1 MIDAQVMSHQIPG
14 GMIRNLTS
22 QLKDMGELARLP
34 EVLKEIPETRRDL
47 GYPPL
52 VTPISQMVGSQAVS
66 NVLTGKYV
74 VVSDELK
81 DYVSGLYGLP
91 PSSIDPEIIKL
102 ILKDN
107 QGTRVKTTG
116 RPAAVSYT
124 HLPLPTICSV

>member
-1 MIDAQVMSHQIPG
+1 MLVKYKPDLEPTRSAVIDAQVMSHQIPG
-14 GMIRNLTS
+14 GMISNLTS

-74 VVSDELK
+74 VVTA
-81 DYVSGLYGLP
+81 
-91 PSSIDPEIIKL
+91 L
-102 ILKDN
+102 I
-107 QGTRVKTTG
+107 RY
-116 RPAAVSYT
+116 P
-124 HLPLPTICSV
+124 